1 MKSLK
6 LSKTSA
12 YGNLGAI
19 RDRHLHF
26 CAAHL
31 QTLLGPTGG
40 NSGFHW
46 PPKKTL
52 PQICRKKW
60 SGVQSFTGVALP
72 LLEVYS
78 ISVELGPFFPGIKN
92 CTVRVELV
100 CTQGASSMDCP
111 GSYLRKCNSPFR
123 NIGRLSVK
131 KQQLQLHFW
140 APSRGEMCT
149 VSALPSPGCKDT
161 TDTGIEENCAGNSW
175 MEDERSMSSQK
186 LKSDLVSI
194 LALIAQIILKFN
206 QPRFLRHWFSSI
218 WTQLE

>member
-1 MKSLK
+1 MRYKESFHILSMTSVSFWFASSANEIVHPILKETRKNNSIAWWTRGNIRMKSLK

-26 CAAHL
+26 CAVHL
-31 QTLLGPTGG
+31 QTLLGPTGW

-78 ISVELGPFFPGIKN
+78 ISVELGPFCPGIKN
-92 CTVRVELV
+92 CTVRVGLV
-100 CTQGASSMDCP
+100 FF
-111 GSYLRKCNSPFR
+111 LRAHPQWTVLVHISESAVEP
-123 NIGRLSVK
+123 
-131 KQQLQLHFW
+131 LQKHW
-140 APSRGEMCT
+140 AP
-149 VSALPSPGCKDT
+149 
-161 TDTGIEENCAGNSW
+161 
-175 MEDERSMSSQK
+175 
-186 LKSDLVSI
+186 
-194 LALIAQIILKFN
+194 
-206 QPRFLRHWFSSI
+206 
-218 WTQLE
+218 